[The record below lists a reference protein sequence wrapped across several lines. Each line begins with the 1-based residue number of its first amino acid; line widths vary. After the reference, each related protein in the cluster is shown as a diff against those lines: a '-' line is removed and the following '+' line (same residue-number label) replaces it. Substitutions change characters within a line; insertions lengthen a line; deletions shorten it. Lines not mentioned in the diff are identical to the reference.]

1 MEYLFR
7 ADPAYLESLWA
18 AYLENPASVP
28 ADWQRFFEG
37 YQAALDGK
45 LQAPVSAGVVDKEFA
60 VIQLIAAYRNQ
71 GHLYARTNPLRS
83 YETHDQALDQAF
95 ALERFGLSREDLTR
109 TFQAGKLIGLGPATL
124 QDIVNHLRKVYC
136 GPIGIE
142 YRYIRIP
149 QVLEWFE
156 NALEKPENLPRFSS
170 EEKLQILGWLCNAT
184 TFERF
189 LHRKFV
195 GQKRFSLEG
204 NEAII
209 PGLYELVEKGTELG
223 IEEFVFGMAHRGRL
237 NVLANIMQKSFHT
250 IFGEFEGK
258 GIATEGFDGDVKYHL
273 GYSSDPVINGRRVHL
288 SMLPNPSHLEAV
300 DPVATG
306 ATRAKMDTLYGG
318 THDKIVLT
326 LIHGD
331 AAIAGQGVVYETL
344 QLSLLPGYEVG
355 GTIHIVINNQIGF
368 TTPESQAR
376 SSHYATDVAKVTLS
390 PVFHVN
396 GEDPEAVVHAMR
408 LAIAFRQAFNRDVF
422 IEVLGYRRHGH
433 NEGDEPR
440 FTQPQMYKIIAS
452 RPSPFEVYGQRL
464 IAEGII
470 TAKKLTQLEQ
480 QRNAFYD
487 EQLEKARREEAVID
501 TIPRRTWHGIQVY
514 DDYNLEPNP
523 DTRIKPEV
531 LQFIAQKALQW
542 PENFRPHPNVR
553 KIYQARYEAVQKGE
567 SLDWGTA
574 EMLAYG
580 SLLLENN
587 PIRLSGQDVERGT
600 FSHRH
605 AVIVD
610 QETEAHYIP
619 LNHLSHRQALFY
631 VYNSPLSEYA
641 VLGYEYGY
649 SLASP
654 HTLVI
659 WEAQFGDFVNGAQII
674 IDQYVVAAKAKWN
687 RLSGLVLYLPH
698 GYEGQGPEHSSA
710 RPERFLILAAQN
722 NLYIC
727 NFTSPANLFHAL
739 RRQMRSST
747 RRPLVIFTPKS
758 LLRHPEAVCRLDDLT
773 QGTFREVLPDPEVLP
788 TKARRLILCTG
799 KIFYDLVATRREHE
813 KHDTAIIRIEQL
825 YPFPE
830 EQLRE
835 VLAAHEHVEEI
846 YWVQEEPIN
855 MGYWAYIVRKFMEHG
870 LPLPKPVARKEAASP
885 ATGSYSQHLRQ
896 QSYILRRALNL
907 IPERV

>member
-45 LQAPVSAGVVDKEFA
+45 LQAPVSAGMVDKEFA

-71 GHLYARTNPLRS
+71 GHLYARTNPLHS

-156 NALEKPENLPRFSS
+156 NALEKPENLPRFSP
-170 EEKLQILGWLCNAT
+170 EEKLQILEWLCNAT

-306 ATRAKMDTLYGG
+306 ATRAKMDNLYGG

-470 TAKKLTQLEQ
+470 TAEKLTQLEQ

-523 DTRIKPEV
+523 NTRIKPEV

-610 QETEAHYIP
+610 QETEARYIP

-773 QGTFREVLPDPEVLP
+773 QGTFQEVLPDPEVLP

-813 KHDTAIIRIEQL
+813 KYDTAIIRIEQL

>member
-45 LQAPVSAGVVDKEFA
+45 LEAPVSAGVVDKEFA

-71 GHLYARTNPLRS
+71 GHLYARTNPLHS

-95 ALERFGLSREDLTR
+95 ALERFGLSREDLTC

-156 NALEKPENLPRFSS
+156 NALEKPENLPRFSP
-170 EEKLQILGWLCNAT
+170 EEKLQILEWLCNAT

-306 ATRAKMDTLYGG
+306 ATRAKMDNLYGG

-470 TAKKLTQLEQ
+470 TAEKLTQLEQ

-758 LLRHPEAVCRLDDLT
+758 LLRHPEAVCRLDDLN
-773 QGTFREVLPDPEVLP
+773 QGTFQEVLPDPEVLP

-813 KHDTAIIRIEQL
+813 KYDTAIIRIEQL

>member
-1 MEYLFR
+1 
-7 ADPAYLESLWA
+7 
-18 AYLENPASVP
+18 
-28 ADWQRFFEG
+28 
-37 YQAALDGK
+37 
-45 LQAPVSAGVVDKEFA
+45 
-60 VIQLIAAYRNQ
+60 
-71 GHLYARTNPLRS
+71 
-83 YETHDQALDQAF
+83 
-95 ALERFGLSREDLTR
+95 
-109 TFQAGKLIGLGPATL
+109 
-124 QDIVNHLRKVYC
+124 
-136 GPIGIE
+136 
-142 YRYIRIP
+142 
-149 QVLEWFE
+149 
-156 NALEKPENLPRFSS
+156 
-170 EEKLQILGWLCNAT
+170 
-184 TFERF
+184 
-189 LHRKFV
+189 
-195 GQKRFSLEG
+195 
-204 NEAII
+204 
-209 PGLYELVEKGTELG
+209 
-223 IEEFVFGMAHRGRL
+223 
-237 NVLANIMQKSFHT
+237 
-250 IFGEFEGK
+250 
-258 GIATEGFDGDVKYHL
+258 
-273 GYSSDPVINGRRVHL
+273 
-288 SMLPNPSHLEAV
+288 
-300 DPVATG
+300 
-306 ATRAKMDTLYGG
+306 
-318 THDKIVLT
+318 
-326 LIHGD
+326 
-331 AAIAGQGVVYETL
+331 
-344 QLSLLPGYEVG
+344 
-355 GTIHIVINNQIGF
+355 
-368 TTPESQAR
+368 
-376 SSHYATDVAKVTLS
+376 VAKVTLS

-440 FTQPQMYKIIAS
+440 FTQPQMYKLIAS

-470 TAKKLTQLEQ
+470 TAEKLTQLEQ

-610 QETEAHYIP
+610 QEAEAHYIP

-687 RLSGLVLYLPH
+687 RLSGLVMYLPH

-773 QGTFREVLPDPEVLP
+773 QGTFQEVLPDPEVLP

-813 KHDTAIIRIEQL
+813 KYDTAIIRIEQL